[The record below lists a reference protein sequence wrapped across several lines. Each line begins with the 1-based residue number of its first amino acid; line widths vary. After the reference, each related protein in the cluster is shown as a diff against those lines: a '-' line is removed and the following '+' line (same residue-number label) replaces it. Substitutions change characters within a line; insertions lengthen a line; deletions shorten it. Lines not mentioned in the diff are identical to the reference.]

1 MCNVAFQKFAKDRQL
16 EVESRMGSQSRVL
29 KRKNV
34 PVTPV
39 HSAHKLR
46 KVTGC
51 ESTAASEN
59 NPCPKQRTVVCS
71 LSCLLNFWTSLLLLP
86 SSYSDFP
93 VCAQWL
99 MLRWMLIL
107 ETAVKLGW
115 VWFSDCERRVLSLFK
130 PSRSMTDNRHAAS
143 SIYQRQKRRDTS
155 ENLWTHFLSNAFSIL
170 WWCCEL

>member
-1 MCNVAFQKFAKDRQL
+1 
-16 EVESRMGSQSRVL
+16 
-29 KRKNV
+29 V

-59 NPCPKQRTVVCS
+59 NPGPKQRTLVCS
-71 LSCLLNFWTSLLLLP
+71 SSCLLNFWTSLLLLLF
-86 SSYSDFP
+86 SYSDFP

-99 MLRWMLIL
+99 MLRWMLVL

-115 VWFSDCERRVLSLFK
+115 VWISDCERRVLSFLK
-130 PSRSMTDNRHAAS
+130 LSQSMTDNKHAAS
-143 SIYQRQKRRDTS
+143 GI
-155 ENLWTHFLSNAFSIL
+155 
-170 WWCCEL
+170 